1 MSLIKKAFSGILN
14 TKDKIKETFSRISLN
29 NSLNEDDYNSI
40 EECLI
45 ESDVSWKL
53 TEKIINE
60 IKKNYKKND
69 KWQFLLKDSIK
80 KSIFNLDKITLKKI
94 IIIIGVNGS
103 GKTTTSA
110 KLSYFLKKQNKEITL
125 VAADTFRAAAVN
137 QLKIWSERINVN
149 FISNINSSD
158 PASIAYDGSKSGIA
172 KNHDH
177 VIVDTAGRLHTSVNL
192 MKELEK
198 IIKVISKLTE
208 DISVIMTL
216 DANIGQNA
224 IKQVQEFNKYIPVEG
239 IIINKMD
246 GSAKGGALLSIM
258 NELKI
263 PILFNGI
270 GEKIE
275 DFIEFDFNKFLESMI
290 EVEK

>member
-29 NSLNEDDYNSI
+29 NSLNQDDYNSI

-60 IKKNYKKND
+60 IKENYKKND

-110 KLSYFLKKQNKEITL
+110 KLSYFLKKQKKEITL

-192 MKELEK
+192 MNELEK

-208 DISVIMTL
+208 DISVVMTL
-216 DANIGQNA
+216 DANVGQNA
-224 IKQVQEFNKYIPVEG
+224 IKQVQEFNKYIPIEG

-258 NELKI
+258 HELKI

>member
-29 NSLNEDDYNSI
+29 NSLNQDDYNSI

-60 IKKNYKKND
+60 IKENYKKND
-69 KWQFLLKDSIK
+69 NWQFLLKDSIK

-110 KLSYFLKKQNKEITL
+110 KLSYFLKKQKKEITL

-192 MKELEK
+192 MNELEK

-208 DISVIMTL
+208 DISVVMTL
-216 DANIGQNA
+216 DANVGQNA
-224 IKQVQEFNKYIPVEG
+224 IKQVQEFNKYIPIEG

-258 NELKI
+258 HELKI

>member
-29 NSLNEDDYNSI
+29 NSLNEDDIDSI

-60 IKKNYKKND
+60 IKENYKKND

-110 KLSYFLKKQNKEITL
+110 KLAYFLKKQNKEITL

-224 IKQVQEFNKYIPVEG
+224 IKQVQEFNKFIPVEG

-258 NELKI
+258 HELKI

-275 DFIEFDFNKFLESMI
+275 DFIEFDFNEFLESMI